1 MRAAR
6 AVSNPLALAF
16 HRALVHA
23 TGFSLVNQF
32 YARAG
37 GFAPRPCLLLT
48 TRHHKTGQ
56 PRRVVLPFVRDGGD
70 LLVVGSHGG
79 RPTDAVWAR
88 NLRVHPDCVVRRGW
102 RTRPAT
108 AREAQGEERERVW
121 ALVTDDGAY
130 VGYAKMAAP
139 RVIPVFV
146 VTPATR
152 P

>member
-6 AVSNPLALAF
+6 AVSNPLGLGF
-16 HRALVHA
+16 DRALVHA

-48 TRHHKTGQ
+48 TRHHATGVS
-56 PRRVVLPFVRDGGD
+56 RRVVLPYVRDGD
-70 LLVVGSHGG
+70 DVLVVGSHGG
-79 RPTDAVWAR
+79 RPRDAVWAR
-88 NLRVHPDCVVRRGW
+88 NLRVHADCRIRIGW
-102 RTRPAT
+102 RNVEGV
-108 AREAQGEERERVW
+108 AREARDEERERVW
-121 ALVTDDGAY
+121 GLVTADGAY

-146 VTPATR
+146 LSPA
-152 P
+152 